1 MGETGLEWEL
11 KKRDKSNQILTYGK
25 EGCAAKRG
33 WIEKKDVG
41 LNSGI
46 WEKGVCDLWEKWGWR
61 EIKKSAPLSRRQSQT
76 GYTARAPHSMR
87 RRSARRRRRGRAPLP
102 KEQKQK
108 KILTWEKWGRHI
120 WENRGVGDFW
130 GFFSFLGAL
139 NPGMWQKG
147 NPTYRG
153 ERGPFS

>member
-1 MGETGLEWEL
+1 MGKRGVRHMGETGLEWEL

-108 KILTWEKWGRHI
+108 KNSDMGEMGSPHMGKQGCWR
-120 WENRGVGDFW
+120 
-130 GFFSFLGAL
+130 FLGVFFVFGCIKSWDVA
-139 NPGMWQKG
+139 K
-147 NPTYRG
+147 R
-153 ERGPFS
+153 ESDI

>member
-61 EIKKSAPLSRRQSQT
+61 EIKNLHLCPADNPKQATLLERRIRCGGDQRGGGGAVGRRCLKS
-76 GYTARAPHSMR
+76 
-87 RRSARRRRRGRAPLP
+87 
-102 KEQKQK
+102 KNKK